1 MVEKKLFFIK
11 QSFTR
16 LIKIIQLYFHEISQI
31 INTLTL
37 HQEPLTQPRPL
48 KFDTQCFVFFNCC
61 QIFLFIF
68 HEFLI
73 LLINFTETLL
83 KKKKK
88 KSALRLFLMAKIR
101 TKDYKTY
108 HVRKIKFYD

>member
-11 QSFTR
+11 QSYTL

-48 KFDTQCFVFFNCC
+48 KFDTQCFGFFL
-61 QIFLFIF
+61 IVVKYFYLLFIYF
-68 HEFLI
+68 
-73 LLINFTETLL
+73 
-83 KKKKK
+83 
-88 KSALRLFLMAKIR
+88 S
-101 TKDYKTY
+101 
-108 HVRKIKFYD
+108 